1 MSDWTDFGLRD
12 VVVKIL
18 RDHAGSSLHHM
29 GGSFLSA
36 YQIALAMKARHKV
49 LFDRLEMP
57 IGGLDT
63 GERPSLAGYLARQLS
78 ETIKAGD
85 PEIEGGFL
93 SNLHLK
99 ELVCGDAEETV
110 ISSLTGT
117 ERGVSLFRH
126 VDRHSSRRS

>member
-12 VVVKIL
+12 VVVTIL
-18 RDHAGSSLHHM
+18 RDHAGSRLHHM

-36 YQIALAMKARHKV
+36 YQIALEIKARHEE
-49 LFDRLEMP
+49 LFDRLKMP

-78 ETIKAGD
+78 ESIKAGD

-99 ELVCGDAEETV
+99 ALECGDGKETV
-110 ISSLTGT
+110 TSSLTGT
-117 ERGVSLFRH
+117 DRGVSLFRFI
-126 VDRHSSRRS
+126 DRHSSRRS